1 MTITLLIANFW
12 TEYTPLMGSYIL
24 SFVGDA
30 VMAAILTQRTVTYK
44 VEVRQNIDMDKNA
57 TKEVAHD

>member
-1 MTITLLIANFW
+1 MTIILLIANFW

-30 VMAAILTQRTVTYK
+30 AMAAILTQRTVTYK
-44 VEVRQNIDMDKNA
+44 VEVLYKRVKLNSRGDQ
-57 TKEVAHD
+57 

>member
-1 MTITLLIANFW
+1 MTIILLIANFW

-30 VMAAILTQRTVTYK
+30 AMAAILTQRTVTYK
-44 VEVRQNIDMDKNA
+44 VEVLYKRAKPNSRGNQ
-57 TKEVAHD
+57 

>member
-1 MTITLLIANFW
+1 MTIILLIANFW

-30 VMAAILTQRTVTYK
+30 AMAAILTQRTVTYK
-44 VEVRQNIDMDKNA
+44 VEVRQNIDIDKHV
-57 TKEVAHD
+57 TKEVTND